1 MIITEEMLDALRRQ
15 VSEGM
20 SLRRFVHTAEVEKMA
35 AYLGSIY
42 APDKIPLLRAA
53 ALLHDVTKE
62 YPQETQIELCR
73 EYGVELEAD
82 AYFAPK
88 TLHARTAAAII
99 PEKFPDFA
107 DAEIIS
113 CVRYHTTGRADM
125 TLSMSLCAAFQSAT
139 ATRRVGS
146 GCRISAFCLS
156 AMKMLPVTAS
166 LRKRWRSRPNISKA
180 EKILGIILRSS
191 SSGSWGLALL
201 RPLIVPTPCLRI
213 RRAES

>member
-1 MIITEEMLDALRRQ
+1 MIITEEMLDALRLE
-15 VSEGM
+15 VCEGM
-20 SLRRFVHTAEVEKMA
+20 SPKRFLHTAEVEKMA

-42 APDKIPLLRAA
+42 EPDKIPLLRAA

-125 TLSMSLCAAFQSAT
+125 TLSEKLIYLADYIDMSRTFEDCVKLRNYFLGAEPEK
-139 ATRRVGS
+139 
-146 GCRISAFCLS
+146 LS
-156 AMKMLPVTAS
+156 ERERLSHLNNT
-166 LRKRWRSRPNISKA
+166 L
-180 EKILGIILRSS
+180 ILSFDM
-191 SSGSWGLALL
+191 
-201 RPLIVPTPCLRI
+201 TLRI
-213 RRAES
+213 LAEEGTPISLDTMAARNQLVRERLAK

>member
-20 SLRRFVHTAEVEKMA
+20 SERRFVHTAEVEKMA

-42 APDKIPLLRAA
+42 EPDKIPLLRAA

-125 TLSMSLCAAFQSAT
+125 TFSEKLIYLADYIDMSRTFEDCVKLRNYFLGAEPEKLSESERLAHLNNT
-139 ATRRVGS
+139 L
-146 GCRISAFCLS
+146 ILS
-156 AMKMLPVTAS
+156 FDMT
-166 LRKRWRSRPNISKA
+166 
-180 EKILGIILRSS
+180 
-191 SSGSWGLALL
+191 
-201 RPLIVPTPCLRI
+201 LRI
-213 RRAES
+213 LAEEGTPISLDTMAARNQLIRERLAK

>member
-42 APDKIPLLRAA
+42 EPDKIPLLRAA

-99 PEKFPDFA
+99 PDKFPSFA

-125 TLSMSLCAAFQSAT
+125 TLSEKLIYLADYIDMSRTFEDCVKLRNYFLGAEPEK
-139 ATRRVGS
+139 
-146 GCRISAFCLS
+146 LS
-156 AMKMLPVTAS
+156 ESERLSHLNNT
-166 LRKRWRSRPNISKA
+166 L
-180 EKILGIILRSS
+180 ILSFDM
-191 SSGSWGLALL
+191 
-201 RPLIVPTPCLRI
+201 TLRI
-213 RRAES
+213 LAEEGTPISLDTMAARNQLIRERLAK

>member
-15 VSEGM
+15 VSDGM
-20 SLRRFVHTAEVEKMA
+20 SERRFVHTAEVEKMA

-42 APDKIPLLRAA
+42 EPDKIPLLRVA

-125 TLSMSLCAAFQSAT
+125 TLSEKLIYLADYIDMSRTFEDCVKLRNYFLGAEPEK
-139 ATRRVGS
+139 
-146 GCRISAFCLS
+146 LS
-156 AMKMLPVTAS
+156 ESERLEHLNNT
-166 LRKRWRSRPNISKA
+166 L
-180 EKILGIILRSS
+180 ILSFDM
-191 SSGSWGLALL
+191 
-201 RPLIVPTPCLRI
+201 TLRI
-213 RRAES
+213 LAEEGTPISLDTMAARNQLIRERLAK

>member
-1 MIITEEMLDALRRQ
+1 MIITEEMLDVLRRQ

-42 APDKIPLLRAA
+42 EPDKIPLLRAA

-125 TLSMSLCAAFQSAT
+125 TLSEKLIYLADYIDMSRTFEDCVKLRNYFLGAEPEKLSESERLEHLDNTLILSFDMTVRALTEEGTPISLDTMAARNQLV
-139 ATRRVGS
+139 RER
-146 GCRISAFCLS
+146 
-156 AMKMLPVTAS
+156 
-166 LRKRWRSRPNISKA
+166 
-180 EKILGIILRSS
+180 
-191 SSGSWGLALL
+191 LAK
-201 RPLIVPTPCLRI
+201 
-213 RRAES
+213 

>member
-20 SLRRFVHTAEVEKMA
+20 SLRRFVHTAEVEKMT

-42 APDKIPLLRAA
+42 EPDKIPLLRAA

-125 TLSMSLCAAFQSAT
+125 TLSEKLIYLADYIDMSRTFEDCVKLRNYFLGAEPKK
-139 ATRRVGS
+139 
-146 GCRISAFCLS
+146 LS
-156 AMKMLPVTAS
+156 ESERLEHLNNT
-166 LRKRWRSRPNISKA
+166 L
-180 EKILGIILRSS
+180 ILSFDM
-191 SSGSWGLALL
+191 
-201 RPLIVPTPCLRI
+201 TLRI
-213 RRAES
+213 LAEEGTPISLDTLAARNQLIRERLAK

>member
-1 MIITEEMLDALRRQ
+1 MIITEEMLDELRRQ

-20 SLRRFVHTAEVEKMA
+20 SERRFVHTAEVEKMA

-99 PEKFPDFA
+99 PEKFPSFA

-125 TLSMSLCAAFQSAT
+125 TLSEKLIYLADYIDMSRTFEDCVKLRNYFLGAEPEK
-139 ATRRVGS
+139 
-146 GCRISAFCLS
+146 LS
-156 AMKMLPVTAS
+156 ASERLAHLNNT
-166 LRKRWRSRPNISKA
+166 L
-180 EKILGIILRSS
+180 ILSFDM
-191 SSGSWGLALL
+191 
-201 RPLIVPTPCLRI
+201 TLRI
-213 RRAES
+213 LAEEGTPISLDTMAARNQLIRERLAK

>member
-15 VSEGM
+15 VSAGM

-42 APDKIPLLRAA
+42 EPDKIPLLRAA

-125 TLSMSLCAAFQSAT
+125 TLSEKLIYLADYIED
-139 ATRRVGS
+139 TRTFEDCVILRNQFYS
-146 GCRISAFCLS
+146 GISEANTVEDRL
-156 AMKMLPVTAS
+156 AV
-166 LRKRWRSRPNISKA
+166 LRKTMITSFDMTIRCLISEGA
-180 EKILGIILRSS
+180 LVDRDTLEARNWFILNEIQMER
-191 SSGSWGLALL
+191 GL
-201 RPLIVPTPCLRI
+201 
-213 RRAES
+213 

>member
-15 VSEGM
+15 VSDGM

-42 APDKIPLLRAA
+42 EPDKIPLLRAA

-125 TLSMSLCAAFQSAT
+125 TLSEKLIYLADYIDMSRTFEDCVKLRNYFLAAEPEKLGESERLSHLDAT
-139 ATRRVGS
+139 LIMSYDMTVRALIEEGTPVSLDTMAARNQLIREK
-146 GCRISAFCLS
+146 LS
-156 AMKMLPVTAS
+156 K
-166 LRKRWRSRPNISKA
+166 
-180 EKILGIILRSS
+180 
-191 SSGSWGLALL
+191 
-201 RPLIVPTPCLRI
+201 
-213 RRAES
+213 

>member
-20 SLRRFVHTAEVEKMA
+20 SERRFVHTAEVEKMA

-42 APDKIPLLRAA
+42 EPDKIPLLRAA

-62 YPQETQIELCR
+62 YPQKTQIELCR

-125 TLSMSLCAAFQSAT
+125 TLSEKLIYLADYIDMSRTFEDCVKLRNYFLGAEPEKLSESERLAHLNNTLILSFDMTVRALAEEGTPISLDTMAARNQLI
-139 ATRRVGS
+139 RER
-146 GCRISAFCLS
+146 
-156 AMKMLPVTAS
+156 
-166 LRKRWRSRPNISKA
+166 
-180 EKILGIILRSS
+180 
-191 SSGSWGLALL
+191 LAK
-201 RPLIVPTPCLRI
+201 
-213 RRAES
+213 

>member
-1 MIITEEMLDALRRQ
+1 MIITEEMLDVLRRQ

-42 APDKIPLLRAA
+42 EPDKIPLLRAA

-99 PEKFPDFA
+99 PEKFPSFA

-125 TLSMSLCAAFQSAT
+125 TLSEKLIYLADYIDMSRTFEDCVKLRNYFLGAEPEKLSESERLEHLDNTLILSFDMTVRALTEEGTPISLDTMAARNQLV
-139 ATRRVGS
+139 RER
-146 GCRISAFCLS
+146 
-156 AMKMLPVTAS
+156 
-166 LRKRWRSRPNISKA
+166 
-180 EKILGIILRSS
+180 
-191 SSGSWGLALL
+191 LAK
-201 RPLIVPTPCLRI
+201 
-213 RRAES
+213 

>member
-42 APDKIPLLRAA
+42 EPDKIPLLRAA

-99 PEKFPDFA
+99 PDKFPSFA

-125 TLSMSLCAAFQSAT
+125 TLSEKLIYLADYIDMSRTFEDCVKLRNYFLGAEPEKLSESERLAHLNNTLILSFDMTLRILAEEGTPISLDTMAARNQ
-139 ATRRVGS
+139 
-146 GCRISAFCLS
+146 
-156 AMKMLPVTAS
+156 
-166 LRKRWRSRPNISKA
+166 
-180 EKILGIILRSS
+180 
-191 SSGSWGLALL
+191 LL
-201 RPLIVPTPCLRI
+201 RERL
-213 RRAES
+213 AK

>member
-20 SLRRFVHTAEVEKMA
+20 SERRFVHTAEVEKMT

-42 APDKIPLLRAA
+42 EPDKIPLLRAA

-125 TLSMSLCAAFQSAT
+125 TLSEKLIYLADYIDMSRTFEDCVKLRNYFLGAEPEKLSESERLEHLNNTLILSFDMTVRALTEEGTPVSLDTMAARNQLV
-139 ATRRVGS
+139 RER
-146 GCRISAFCLS
+146 
-156 AMKMLPVTAS
+156 
-166 LRKRWRSRPNISKA
+166 
-180 EKILGIILRSS
+180 
-191 SSGSWGLALL
+191 LAK
-201 RPLIVPTPCLRI
+201 
-213 RRAES
+213 

>member
-99 PEKFPDFA
+99 PKKFSDFA

-125 TLSMSLCAAFQSAT
+125 TLSEKLIYLADYIDMSRTFEDCVKLRNYFLGAEPKK
-139 ATRRVGS
+139 
-146 GCRISAFCLS
+146 LS
-156 AMKMLPVTAS
+156 ESERLAHLNNT
-166 LRKRWRSRPNISKA
+166 L
-180 EKILGIILRSS
+180 ILSFDM
-191 SSGSWGLALL
+191 
-201 RPLIVPTPCLRI
+201 TLRI
-213 RRAES
+213 LAEEGTPISLDTMAARNQLIRERLAK

>member
-15 VSEGM
+15 VSDGM
-20 SLRRFVHTAEVEKMA
+20 SERRFVHTAEVEKMA

-42 APDKIPLLRAA
+42 EPDKIPLLRAA

-125 TLSMSLCAAFQSAT
+125 TLSEKLIYLADYIDMSRTFEDCVKLRNYFLGAEPEK
-139 ATRRVGS
+139 
-146 GCRISAFCLS
+146 LS
-156 AMKMLPVTAS
+156 ESERLEHLNNT
-166 LRKRWRSRPNISKA
+166 L
-180 EKILGIILRSS
+180 ILSFDM
-191 SSGSWGLALL
+191 
-201 RPLIVPTPCLRI
+201 TLRI
-213 RRAES
+213 LAEEGTPISLDTMAARNQLIRERLAK

>member
-20 SLRRFVHTAEVEKMA
+20 SERRFVHTAEVEKMA

-42 APDKIPLLRAA
+42 EPDKIPLLRAA

-125 TLSMSLCAAFQSAT
+125 TLSEKLIYLADYIDMSRTFEDCVRLRNYFLGAEPEKLSESERLEHLNNTLILSFDMTVRALTEEGTPISLDTMAARNQLV
-139 ATRRVGS
+139 RER
-146 GCRISAFCLS
+146 
-156 AMKMLPVTAS
+156 
-166 LRKRWRSRPNISKA
+166 
-180 EKILGIILRSS
+180 
-191 SSGSWGLALL
+191 LAK
-201 RPLIVPTPCLRI
+201 
-213 RRAES
+213 

>member
-99 PEKFPDFA
+99 PEKFSDFA

-125 TLSMSLCAAFQSAT
+125 TLSEKLIYLADYIDMSRTFEDCVKLRNYFLGAEPKK
-139 ATRRVGS
+139 
-146 GCRISAFCLS
+146 LS
-156 AMKMLPVTAS
+156 ESERLAHLNNT
-166 LRKRWRSRPNISKA
+166 L
-180 EKILGIILRSS
+180 ILSFDM
-191 SSGSWGLALL
+191 
-201 RPLIVPTPCLRI
+201 TLRI
-213 RRAES
+213 LAEEGTPISLDTMAARNQLIRERLAK

>member
-20 SLRRFVHTAEVEKMA
+20 SERRFVHTAEVEKMA

-42 APDKIPLLRAA
+42 EPDKIPLLRAA

-62 YPQETQIELCR
+62 YPQKMQIELCR

-125 TLSMSLCAAFQSAT
+125 TLSEKLIYLADYIDMSRTFEDCVKLRNYFLGAEPEKLSESERLAHLNNTLILSFDMTLRILAEEGTPISLDTMAARNQ
-139 ATRRVGS
+139 
-146 GCRISAFCLS
+146 
-156 AMKMLPVTAS
+156 
-166 LRKRWRSRPNISKA
+166 
-180 EKILGIILRSS
+180 
-191 SSGSWGLALL
+191 LL
-201 RPLIVPTPCLRI
+201 RERL
-213 RRAES
+213 AK

>member
-1 MIITEEMLDALRRQ
+1 MIITEEMLDVLRRQ

-20 SLRRFVHTAEVEKMA
+20 SERRFVHTAEVEKMA

-42 APDKIPLLRAA
+42 EPDKIPLLRAA

-99 PEKFPDFA
+99 PEKFPSFA

-125 TLSMSLCAAFQSAT
+125 TLSEKLIYLADYIDMSRTFEDCVKLRNYFLAAEPEK
-139 ATRRVGS
+139 
-146 GCRISAFCLS
+146 LS
-156 AMKMLPVTAS
+156 ESERLEHLNNT
-166 LRKRWRSRPNISKA
+166 L
-180 EKILGIILRSS
+180 ILSFDM
-191 SSGSWGLALL
+191 
-201 RPLIVPTPCLRI
+201 TLRI
-213 RRAES
+213 LAEEGTPISLDTMAARNQLIRERLAK